1 MSRVQL
7 KKIDKQYGEKAAVS
21 GLDLDCEN
29 GEFVVLFGR
38 PGAGKSTTLKMI
50 AGIEDPSSGSIFFD
64 GQVVS
69 ELPSEKRDVAMAFE
83 SYVLYPHWTVRQNL
97 EFSLRAPGRQLS
109 SEERDRRIKRV
120 ADLLEINTLLRRHPS
135 QLSGGQRQR
144 VSLGRALVRHAKA
157 ALLDEPISHLDARL
171 RHDLRGELKLHQREN
186 GVTTLYAT
194 PDFTEASAI
203 ADRIAVLIDG
213 QLRQFAAPEE
223 VYDRPADR
231 EVALM
236 AGDPKINLFAVSFD
250 PDGRADLIC
259 AQIVVPIPAVP
270 AGVKYVGV
278 RPSDISIL
286 DQAEAHAIP
295 GTIYVAE
302 PMGYDQLVRI
312 EVGDQIVIVRLP
324 LAGND
329 YQIGQPVWLRPDW
342 SKRHLFDG
350 AGKSL
355 QREREGPYYVEP
367 SPR

>member
-1 MSRVQL
+1 MSRVRL
-7 KKIDKQYGEKAAVS
+7 KKIEKRYGEKTAVS
-21 GLDLDCEN
+21 DLDLECEN

-50 AGIEDPSSGSIFFD
+50 AGVVDPSSGAIFFD
-64 GQVVS
+64 EQMVS
-69 ELPSEKRDVAMAFE
+69 DLPSEKRDVAMAFE
-83 SYVLYPHWTVRQNL
+83 SYVLYPHWSVRENL
-97 EFSLRAPGRQLS
+97 EFSLRAPGRELS
-109 SEERDRRIKRV
+109 SEERNRRIKRV
-120 ADLLEINTLLRRHPS
+120 AELLEIGPLLRRRPS

-213 QLRQFAAPEE
+213 QLRQFAVPET
-223 VYDRPADR
+223 VYDAPADR
-231 EVALM
+231 DVALM
-236 AGDPKINLFAVSFD
+236 AGDPKINLFDVSFD
-250 PDGRADLIC
+250 PDGRADLVF
-259 AQIVVPIPAVP
+259 AHTLVPIPAVP
-270 AGVKYVGV
+270 AGVEHIGV

-286 DQAEAHAIP
+286 DQSEAHAIP
-295 GTIYVAE
+295 GSIYVAE
-302 PMGYDQLVRI
+302 PLGYDQLVRI
-312 EVGDQIVIVRLP
+312 EVGAQIVNVRVP

-342 SKRHLFDG
+342 SKRHLFDS

-355 QREREGPYYVEP
+355 ISVREGA
-367 SPR
+367 